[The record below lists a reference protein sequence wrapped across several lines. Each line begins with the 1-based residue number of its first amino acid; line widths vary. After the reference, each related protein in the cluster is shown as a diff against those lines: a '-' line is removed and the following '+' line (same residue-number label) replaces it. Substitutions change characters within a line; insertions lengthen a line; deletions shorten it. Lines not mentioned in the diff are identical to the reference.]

1 MEIMTK
7 EQAFHT
13 LDNHQYGI
21 PFEAIEF
28 LYNHPE
34 DQEILSKIQTTFENV
49 PNNYTAENAE
59 QELDNNKEL
68 WYAIVAEKH
77 LDIALLDSI
86 INLVTQAVVGSHF
99 LDEQVSVLMGLMGQ
113 KHGSIAVEKT
123 LSAIENALEDKSK
136 KDNPFLYL
144 FDILFYADIKTHKEV
159 IAKIL
164 KHPNN
169 QYATPFAITICYTG
183 FNTFI
188 PQLKKFIQVKNKTS
202 KDRLFEADFLL
213 PDLKS
218 IIKQLEAGK
227 LKEPKDAVPYFEQ
240 RDEWKTYYQ
249 GHAAHFEEGVAEE
262 TTTVKNVKKVG
273 RNEPCPCGSGKKYK
287 KCCLKNK

>member
-1 MEIMTK
+1 MEITTK
-7 EQAFHT
+7 EQAFQA
-13 LDNHQYGI
+13 LDNNQYGI

-28 LYNHPE
+28 LYKHPA
-34 DQEILSKIQTTFENV
+34 DKEITSKIQATFEKV
-49 PNNYTAENAE
+49 SNNFASEE
-59 QELDNNKEL
+59 ESDHNNTGL
-68 WYAIVAEKH
+68 WFAIVAEKH
-77 LDIALLDSI
+77 LDITLLDSI
-86 INLVTQAVVGSHF
+86 INLVTQASAGSDF

-113 KHGSIAVEKT
+113 KHGSIAAEKT
-123 LSAIENALEDKSK
+123 LSAIENALEDKSN

-144 FDILFYADIKTHKEV
+144 FDILFYADITKHKEV
-159 IAKIL
+159 IGNIL
-164 KHPNN
+164 KHPKN

-188 PQLKKFIQVKNKTS
+188 PQLKKLVQVKNKTP

-218 IIKQLEAGK
+218 IIKQLESGK
-227 LKEPKDAVPYFEQ
+227 LKEPNDALPHFEQ
-240 RDEWKTYYQ
+240 RDPWKKYYQ
-249 GHAAHFEEGVAEE
+249 EQAAFFEEHIPEDIG
-262 TTTVKNVKKVG
+262 TIKNVQKIG

>member
-1 MEIMTK
+1 MKITTK
-7 EQAFHT
+7 EQAFHA
-13 LDNHQYGI
+13 LDNNQYGI

-28 LYNHPE
+28 LYNHPTDE
-34 DQEILSKIQTTFENV
+34 EIVNKIQATFDNV
-49 PNNYTAENAE
+49 QNSSATGEEADHNNTG
-59 QELDNNKEL
+59 L
-68 WYAIVAEKH
+68 WYAIVAENH
-77 LDIALLDSI
+77 LDIVLLDSI
-86 INLVTQAVVGSHF
+86 INLVTQASAGSDF
-99 LDEQVSVLMGLMGQ
+99 LDEQVSILIGLIGQ

-123 LSAIENALEDKSK
+123 LSAIENTLEDKSK

-144 FDILFYADIKTHKEV
+144 FDILFYADIDKHKEV

-164 KHPNN
+164 KHPKN

-188 PQLKKFIQVKNKTS
+188 PQLKKLVQVKNKTPN
-202 KDRLFEADFLL
+202 DRLFEADFLL

-218 IIKQLEAGK
+218 IIKQLESGK
-227 LKEPKDAVPYFEQ
+227 LKEPEDAVPYFKQ
-240 RDEWKTYYQ
+240 RDSWKKYYQ
-249 GHAAHFEEGVAEE
+249 EQSAFFEEHIPEDIG
-262 TTTVKNVKKVG
+262 TIKNVQKIG